1 MAKTLFV
8 AVQILWAVCAL
19 VPAVVLIV
27 LKRKKQASVR
37 IFFKGAVLS
46 LALHLMLYAAF
57 GWAVGFNE
65 TDLTMAVVPI
75 TTALIGFVLFCCVYR
90 NSDTPEQAL
99 SRALGV
105 AQIVLLFWAFIIVCG
120 IEFMWSDRHYMP
132 TTNTEL
138 IETGISFLILAL
150 VQTAIAFFGTFG
162 TYKIYSSEKLSG
174 RRKVLLSSLF
184 ATLMCFAVFIFGYT
198 KQLIV

>member
-1 MAKTLFV
+1 MAKTLLV
-8 AVQILWAVCAL
+8 AAQILWAVCAL

-27 LKRKKQASVR
+27 LKRKKQAAVR
-37 IFFKGAVLS
+37 NLCKGAALS
-46 LALHLMLYAAF
+46 LALHLMLYAVF

-65 TDLTMAVVPI
+65 TDLTMAVVSI
-75 TTALIGFVLFCCVYR
+75 ATALIGFVLFCCVYR
-90 NSDTPEQAL
+90 NGDTPEQAL

-105 AQIVLLFWAFIIVCG
+105 AQTVLLLWAFVIVCA
-120 IEFMWSDRHYMP
+120 IEFIQGDRLYMP
-132 TTNTEL
+132 TTNDL
-138 IETGISFLILAL
+138 SIGTGIFFLILAL

-184 ATLMCFAVFIFGYT
+184 AALMCFAVFIFDYT
-198 KQLIV
+198 KQLII